1 MHFWL
6 FMEKLAKID
15 YDNQK
20 NLRFFVNQ
28 YKKAQEMIKETEAF
42 YLSFLISKTSTTLD
56 VLNNNHIKWLDT
68 KIELNRSVIDNC
80 INGDTLGYKLCSEN
94 LEEFLNQQKQKIN
107 KYKEEG
113 GFNGASII
121 IHSPLVDAVISQIKS
136 IKNEYEHLNE
146 KLTRYAVSCGKH
158 PYFIKNYMEDNFR
171 DILDYYLVDRY
182 HYNRKEEDGDDIK
195 PLFKKIKEFAIYY
208 NHIGCEEEHYT
219 HMVYDPS
226 YDEIL
231 GEDDA
236 FISSDDKKIIEKN
249 YWSDKS
255 KSIRKNIPII
265 REECYA
271 WMLQK
276 VRSEK
281 DIKKKYPLVYEYY
294 LNKYENQLK
303 TIDNFKKKFKF
314 LFDND
319 IFERFQKLQKECIT
333 SVLLKDFLKDNIEYI
348 PFQGFEY
355 CVSSVGWEEHGN
367 HQIVKIEDGR
377 LETWLKLYKT
387 KDSKIPNDARP
398 GSWSPNNTPRKL
410 ESFKTSKN
418 PKKKFSDYG
427 DGYYETCIR
436 SRRDNTKTNGEW
448 LEDAIDKKKVY
459 KYVEE
464 SWKELIDMCKH
475 IIISSA
481 DKNGKLSYSI
491 PIKSAQ
497 FHYVLSNIN
506 SRVIISNNADT
517 VYYVGSNEKDLSKYK
532 IKYDDKHDQV
542 ICSRKDVE
550 EHKKYAWP
558 SDAPTIRTTYELEVI
573 FDCSTGNLIKIVGN
587 SDSDEISCKHRY

>member
-80 INGDTLGYKLCSEN
+80 TNGGTLGYKLCSEN
-94 LEEFLNQQKQKIN
+94 LEEFLNQQKQKLN

-121 IHSPLVDAVISQIKS
+121 IHSPLVDAVISQIQY
-136 IKNEYEHLNE
+136 IKDEYEHLNE
-146 KLTRYAVSCGKH
+146 KLTIYAVSCGKH
-158 PYFIKNYMEDNFR
+158 PYFIKNYMEDTFR

-182 HYNRKEEDGDDIK
+182 HYDEKEDGDNIK
-195 PLFKKIKEFAIYY
+195 PLFKKIKEFTIYY
-208 NHIGCEEEHYT
+208 NYIGCEEEHYT
-219 HMVYDPS
+219 HMVYNPS

-231 GEDDA
+231 GEDYA
-236 FISSDDKKIIEKN
+236 FISDNDKKSMEKN
-249 YWSDKS
+249 YWSKKS
-255 KSIRKNIPII
+255 ESIRKNIPKI

-294 LNKYENQLK
+294 LNRYEKQLK
-303 TIDNFKKKFKF
+303 TIDDFKKRFKF

-319 IFERFQKLQKECIT
+319 IFEKFQNLQKKCIT

-355 CVSSVGWEEHGN
+355 HVSSVGWEEHGN
-367 HQIVKIEDGR
+367 YQNVKIEDGR
-377 LETWLKLYKT
+377 LETWLELCKAKG
-387 KDSKIPNDARP
+387 SKIPGYAQP
-398 GSWSPNNTPRKL
+398 GSWSPNNTPKKL
-410 ESFKTSKN
+410 ESFKTSEN

-427 DGYYETCIR
+427 DGYYKTCIR
-436 SRRDNTKTNGEW
+436 SNRNNYETNGEW

-481 DKNGKLSYSI
+481 DKNGNLSYSI

-497 FHYVLSNIN
+497 FRYVLSNIN
-506 SRVIISNNADT
+506 SRVIISNNANT

-532 IKYDDKHDQV
+532 IKYDEKHDQV

-550 EHKKYAWP
+550 EHKKYVWP

-587 SDSDEISCKHRY
+587 SNSDEISCKHRY